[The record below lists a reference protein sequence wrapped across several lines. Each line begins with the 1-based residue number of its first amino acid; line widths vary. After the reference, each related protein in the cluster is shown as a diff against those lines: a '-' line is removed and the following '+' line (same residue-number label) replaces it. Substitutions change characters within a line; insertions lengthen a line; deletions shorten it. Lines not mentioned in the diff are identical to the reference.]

1 MNLDVNHALKTPLYF
16 QLKEE
21 LRKDILRGV
30 FKEGDLIPSEREY
43 AEKYH
48 LSSTTIRRA
57 LNDLVHESLLE
68 RKAGKGTFVRKQ
80 KVRRDLKKV
89 LGFTANMME
98 MGLTPSTKVLEM
110 EVVSANSFAREKM
123 GLRRGAKVVVIK
135 RLRLAN
141 EIPMMLETRYI
152 REDICPGI
160 LKYDLASSL
169 WEVFEK
175 RYGYKPHRHS
185 QHLGVSYTS
194 GEPARLLGLEDGSV
208 VFLIRGV
215 TYIKDGRAIECEES
229 LYRSDKYDL
238 AFDAVA
244 E

>member
-1 MNLDVNHALKTPLYF
+1 MIIDPQLRVPLYY

-30 FKEGDLIPSEREY
+30 FKEGDLIPSEREF

-57 LNDLVHESLLE
+57 LNDLVHEDFLE

-80 KVRRDLKKV
+80 MVRRDLKKV

-98 MGLTPSTKVLEM
+98 MGLTPSTKVLDM

-123 GLRRGAKVVVIK
+123 GLKRGAKVALIK

-152 REDICPGI
+152 QEGICPGI
-160 LKYDLASSL
+160 LRYDLSSSL

-185 QHLGVSYTS
+185 QHLGVSYIS
-194 GEPARLLGLEDGSV
+194 GEAAKLLGLENGSV

-238 AFDAVA
+238 AFDASLG
-244 E
+244 